1 MHQGMKNR
9 RLLDRVML
17 VAMLLGVSALPA
29 FGQIDRGAIT
39 GRILDSSGAVVP
51 SATVTITNKA
61 TGVAVTTSADAD
73 GEYQVLTLIPGTYT
87 VKATAAGF
95 ESVLRDDIH
104 LHVQDLLSID
114 FALKV
119 GSVNAEIV
127 VTARESMLETQTADL
142 GSVVNEQRINDLPL
156 NGRRYA
162 DLALLEPGVA
172 KYYAPANP
180 APDRFSANGN
190 SELQNNFLL
199 DGIDN
204 NSFSENLQELSMQ
217 VVQPP
222 PDALQEFKIQTRT
235 YSAEFGN
242 SAGAVVNATLKS
254 GTNGYHGDLYE
265 FFRNKVLDAN
275 QWINNLTGLPRSG
288 FSQNQ
293 FGGTFGGPIKKDK
306 LFFFGD
312 YQGTRTIQ
320 GLDTGV
326 LPVPSLADRAGNLS
340 DLANSFVIRD
350 ANGNAVPSTVSTCT
364 AVPCLASQLSQTL
377 GYTVSP
383 GEPYFFPGCS
393 STGANPCVFPNAVIP
408 QRAWTAPST
417 FLLKYPAIP
426 LPNLQTASG
435 PAFSGTENERIR
447 DDKTSLRLD
456 AVSARWGNLSAYYFF
471 DDYRVNNPFPTGQ
484 GGANVPGFNAL
495 NLGRAQL
502 ISLGDTK
509 TFGSSS
515 VNELNFSFIRSVNNV
530 GQPQGGL
537 GISLATQGFQTGA
550 GTPGIFPLAPKIE
563 GIENIVFQNAFVMGE
578 PITNLA
584 QANNTF
590 SVNDS
595 LSKVVH
601 NHTLKA
607 GVELSFEQ
615 VNVNPDA
622 TFNGTFLFN
631 GSATGSTF
639 ADFLIGAPNLYTQA
653 DSQTY
658 YPRHKYVGWF
668 AQDSWRVKP
677 SLVLNFG
684 LRVELMQYWSEKY
697 NQVPTFIPGE
707 QSAVY
712 TNAFPGLVYVTDRG
726 FPNTLVP
733 QRFRYAPRVGLAY
746 SPDKKGGLLGKILGS
761 AGKTSIRAS
770 YGIFNTMIQGNTLA
784 FDEPQ
789 PPYGLSYTSGVP
801 PLFATPFIGTDGSVH
816 VNPYPIAFPPL
827 NGASASH
834 PNSSIIYNNIFNPQ
848 AGMTAPPPWDT
859 YPYTENY
866 FLSIERQL
874 AGNTVFSLSYV
885 GSEAH
890 HLISVYS
897 ANPGNPALCLAL
909 NQPGILTAGESCGPG
924 GENTTYN
931 LAAPLR
937 FNGVTYAAGT
947 ALQGTRLGLN
957 PSLVNNNA
965 AGNFFGN
972 DAYVSTIG
980 NSSYNSLQVSVKHSG
995 KRLSLSLGYTYSKSI
1010 DQASSMAD
1018 PLDPFNFE
1026 ATRGLSAWDLTH
1038 NFVATYDYQL
1048 PLERLS
1054 RRARRFTEGW
1064 ALSGITRAS
1073 TGFPVTLS
1081 TSSDNSLQGSNPN
1094 GVNNRFLDLPD
1105 YNGAPLAINSNPRNG
1120 LSFFNAAAFSPN
1132 AIGTVGDAGRRS
1144 FHGPGMFNT
1153 DLALLRNFQ
1162 IAEAKVLQFRL
1173 ETFNLFNHAQFFG
1186 PVAVNGNV
1194 DSSLFG
1200 QVVNAAPPR
1209 LMQIAL
1215 KFTF

>member
-1 MHQGMKNR
+1 MR
-9 RLLDRVML
+9 RGFAIGGRFLILSFLFFVC
-17 VAMLLGVSALPA
+17 GSARA
-29 FGQIDRGAIT
+29 QTT
-39 GRILDSSGAVVP
+39 GSISG
-51 SATVTITNKA
+51 TVKDA
-61 TGVAVTTSADAD
+61 TGSVIPDIAVIARNVDTGVQQNATSNAD
-73 GEYQVLTLIPGTYT
+73 GFYAFTTLPVGRYEIETFRPGFKPYKHAALTIDVGTKLELDISLELGEQSDQIT
-87 VKATAAGF
+87 VSDTGIHVEA
-95 ESVLRDDIH
+95 ESTQMGDV
-104 LHVQDLLSID
+104 V
-114 FALKV
+114 A
-119 GSVNAEIV
+119 GSVM
-127 VTARESMLETQTADL
+127 TAV
-142 GSVVNEQRINDLPL
+142 GL
-156 NGRRYA
+156 NGRSFT
-162 DLALLEPGVA
+162 DLLPLQPGIVPMSTQTPDSVVMAGATVA
-172 KYYAPANP
+172 INP
-180 APDRFSANGN
+180 SGGLNPGNQSISGQREDANGFLVN
-190 SELQNNFLL
+190 GADAKEEMNGGTSIIPNLDSIAEFRVLTNNF
-199 DGIDN
+199 DAEYGNYAGGIVT
-204 NSFSENLQELSMQ
+204 
-217 VVQPP
+217 VVT
-222 PDALQEFKIQTRT
+222 K
-235 YSAEFGN
+235 G
-242 SAGAVVNATLKS
+242 
-254 GTNGYHGDLYE
+254 GTNALHGDAFE
-265 FFRNKVLDAN
+265 FLRNTALDARN
-275 QWINNLTGLPRSG
+275 F
-288 FSQNQ
+288 FSPEREAFQQNQ
-293 FGGTFGGPIKKDK
+293 FGGTLGGPIKKDK

-340 DLANSFVIRD
+340 DIAGSFISKN
-350 ANGNAVPSTVSTCT
+350 ANGITEPSTVAGT
-364 AVPCLASQLSQTL
+364 ALAAQLSSGL
-377 GYTVSP
+377 GYPVSQ

-393 STGANPCVFPNAVIP
+393 SVGANPCVFPNAVIP
-408 QRAWTAPST
+408 QRAWTAPSSS
-417 FLLKYPAIP
+417 LLQYIP
-426 LPNLQTASG
+426 LPNVQTASG

-447 DDKTSLRLD
+447 DDKTSMRVD

-471 DDYRVNNPFPTGQ
+471 DDYRVNNPFPIGQ
-484 GGANVPGFNAL
+484 GGASVPGFNAL

-509 TFGSSS
+509 TFGSST
-515 VNELNFSFIRSVNNV
+515 VNELHFSFLRSANNV

-537 GISLATQGFQTGA
+537 GISLASQGFKTGA
-550 GTPGIFPLAPKIE
+550 GTPGIFPLAPQIE

-590 SVNDS
+590 SLNDS

-601 NHTLKA
+601 NHTLKI
-607 GVELSFEQ
+607 GVGLSFEQ
-615 VNVNPDA
+615 VNVNPNA

-631 GSATGSTF
+631 GYQTGVTF

-668 AQDSWRVKP
+668 AQDSWRIKP
-677 SLVLNFG
+677 SLVLNYG

-697 NQVPTFIPGE
+697 NQVPTFMPGE

-712 TNAFPGLVYVTDRG
+712 THAFPGLVYVSDPG
-726 FPNTLVP
+726 IPNTLVP
-733 QRFRYAPRVGLAY
+733 ERFRYAPRIGLAY
-746 SPDKKGGLLGKILGS
+746 SPDKTGGLLGKILGG
-761 AGKTSIRAS
+761 AGKTSIRAG
-770 YGIFNTMIQGNTLA
+770 YGIFNTLIQGNTLA

-816 VNPYPIAFPPL
+816 VNPYPIIFPPL

-866 FLSIERQL
+866 FLSLERQL
-874 AGNTVFSLSYV
+874 AGNTVLSVSYI

-890 HLISVYS
+890 HLIAVYS
-897 ANPGNPALCLAL
+897 ANPGNPELCLAL
-909 NQPGILTAGESCGPG
+909 DQPGILAAGESCGPG
-924 GENTTYN
+924 GENATYN

-937 FNGVTYAAGT
+937 FNGVTYPAGT
-947 ALQGTRLGLN
+947 AFQGTRIGLN
-957 PSLVNNNA
+957 PSLINNSVP
-965 AGNFFGN
+965 GNFYGN

-980 NSSYNSLQVSVKHSG
+980 NSSYNSLQVSVKRSG
-995 KRLSLSLGYTYSKSI
+995 KRLTLSLGYTYSKSI

-1064 ALSGITRAS
+1064 SLSGITRAS

-1081 TSSDNSLQGSNPN
+1081 TSADNSLQGSNPN

-1105 YNGAPLAINSNPRNG
+1105 YNGAPLVINSNPRNG
-1120 LSFFNAAAFSPN
+1120 LSYFNSAAFGAN
-1132 AIGTVGDAGRRS
+1132 AIGTLGNAGRRS

-1162 IAEAKVLQFRL
+1162 ISESKVLQFRL
-1173 ETFNLFNHAQFFG
+1173 ETFNVFNQAQFFG
-1186 PVAVNGNV
+1186 PAAVSGNV
-1194 DSSLFG
+1194 DSPLFG

-1209 LMQIAL
+1209 LMQVAL
-1215 KFTF
+1215 KYVF